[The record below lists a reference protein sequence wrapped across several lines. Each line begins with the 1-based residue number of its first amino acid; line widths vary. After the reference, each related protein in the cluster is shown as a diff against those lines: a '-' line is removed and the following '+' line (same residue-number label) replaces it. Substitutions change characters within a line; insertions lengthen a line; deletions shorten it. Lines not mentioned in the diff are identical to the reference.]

1 MPNQLSED
9 KRRVTYT
16 EWKDV
21 HEVLKETAKRER
33 LDVSDIVR
41 RATLAYIQE
50 LQKTRK
56 TR

>member
-1 MPNQLSED
+1 MSNQLSAD

-21 HEVLKETAKRER
+21 YATLKKMADKER

-41 RATLAYIQE
+41 RATLDFIQN
-50 LQKTRK
+50 QQTKRGK
-56 TR
+56 

>member
-1 MPNQLSED
+1 MSNQLSDD

-21 HEVLKETAKRER
+21 YSVLKKLATQER

-41 RATLAYIQE
+41 RATLDFIQK
-50 LQKTRK
+50 QQTQRTKK
-56 TR
+56 